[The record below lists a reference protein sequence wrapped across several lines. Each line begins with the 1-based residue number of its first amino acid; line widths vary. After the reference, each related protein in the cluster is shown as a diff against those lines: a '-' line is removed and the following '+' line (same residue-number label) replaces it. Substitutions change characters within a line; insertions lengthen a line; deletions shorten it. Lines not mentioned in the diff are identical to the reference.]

1 MKLGQIFEKYS
12 SFSMIKEGKYIE
24 NLQLIREFSHISG
37 AVVECG
43 VWKGGMIAGVAEIL
57 GCDRAYYLFDSF
69 EGLPEA
75 QTIDGDAAIKWQQ
88 DTESPIY
95 FDNCAAPIEESKKA
109 MLLSGATKT
118 YFIKGWF
125 SDTLPSQ
132 SIEGGI
138 AILRLDGDWYE
149 SVKVPLDSFYK
160 HLSLGGVVIIDDYA
174 TCFGSK
180 KATDEFRVEHDISSP
195 LISDGRGG
203 AWFVKSN

>member
-149 SVKVPLDSFYK
+149 STMDVLENLFTQVNP
-160 HLSLGGVVIIDDYA
+160 GGIIIIDDYFIWDGCA
-174 TCFGSK
+174 KAVHDFLSK
-180 KATDEFRVEHDISSP
+180 NSCVERIRQYKNVCY
-195 LISDGRGG
+195 LI
-203 AWFVKSN
+203 KK